1 MPTINKV
8 LYNVDQ
14 TGDTSASE
22 RQIARENIGYHELVG
37 RVGDTGIDE
46 TTRVAPLDDNG
57 IIPSDYLPGYVDDV
71 VEGYFYNGKFYEESS
86 HTTEIPGERDKIYV
100 DITSSTKGPSYRWSG
115 STFILIS
122 GQDTF
127 SSVKIGNQTISAD
140 QVMDTLEIVEGSGI
154 KLTVD
159 ENNDKFTIGH
169 SYSGQAG
176 TVGSKT
182 NVSDVVKFDVPW
194 ADYDA
199 QGHITGNG
207 THEVSIA
214 EASLTDKGVV
224 QLTSTLGNDETTA
237 ITPKGVSTGIQTA
250 IQTAI
255 SGLSGNIS
263 GSPGQSKTLTALSES
278 NGIVSATFGD
288 INISASQVT
297 SGILPV
303 KRGGTGIDT
312 VSNVNSVLI
321 GNSIN
326 AAQAMQTIA
335 TNSGAFYATGQ
346 NAKPLFGTL
355 PIAQGGTGV
364 SAAVGDAY
372 RPVYLSANGITVCD
386 ENASVPFIDMAQQE
400 YAQFLA
406 AEGDGHGGT
415 RIRWVPFTTG
425 RRRIVVNSRENV
437 EDLFV
442 NHHLADTIAHYHE
455 TGIIP
460 YVLAPNSSGPEIYCY
475 EAVYTLAQYNTCML
489 TCIGFDYMVDHI
501 QMHRIRFGR
510 SGSQSGTNYIYE
522 HTTTDIYNTDISG
535 TYGNN
540 PSTLYFL

>member
-71 VEGYFYNGKFYEESS
+71 VEGYFYNGKFYKESS

-100 DITSSTKGPSYRWSG
+100 DITSSSKGPSYRWSG

-169 SYSGQAG
+169 SYSGQSG
-176 TVGSKT
+176 TVGSKQ

-194 ADYDA
+194 AEYDA

-224 QLTSTLGNDETTA
+224 MLTSTLGNDETTA
-237 ITPKGVSTGIQTA
+237 VTPKGVSTGIQTA

-303 KRGGTGIDT
+303 NRGGTGIDT

-321 GNSIN
+321 GNSSS
-326 AAQAMQTIA
+326 ATSPMQTVRSA
-335 TNSGAFYATGQ
+335 SGAFYSTGQ
-346 NAKPLFGTL
+346 DVKPTFGTL
-355 PIAQGGTGV
+355 PVAQGGTGV
-364 SAAVGDAY
+364 TGALGGAY
-372 RPVYLSANGITVCD
+372 NPVYITANGFEACD
-386 ENASVPFIDMAQQE
+386 PKASVPYIDMTQQK
-400 YAQFLA
+400 YAQTLVAQSIHGSTQISWIPWTPGRKQINVYSTETVEA
-406 AEGDGHGGT
+406 AFEQGLVTEID
-415 RIRWVPFTTG
+415 
-425 RRRIVVNSRENV
+425 NY
-437 EDLFV
+437 
-442 NHHLADTIAHYHE
+442 YHE
-455 TGIIP
+455 YGIIP
-460 YVLAPNSSGPEIYCY
+460 YVFPPNSHVYCY
-475 EAVYTLAQYNTCML
+475 ETNYTAAAYNTVVMEC
-489 TCIGFDYMVDHI
+489 TGFEHTNLGYTI
-501 QMHRIRFGR
+501 MHKVKFGR
-510 SGSQSGTNYIYE
+510 YGSPVSGTTYRYEYTTSKIY
-522 HTTTDIYNTDISG
+522 DMDISG
-535 TYGNN
+535 TYDNSPN
-540 PSTLYFL
+540 TVYFL

>member
-182 NVSDVVKFDVPW
+182 DVSDALKFDVPW

-224 QLTSTLGNDETTA
+224 MLTSTLGNDETTA
-237 ITPKGVSTGIQTA
+237 VTPKGVSTGIQTA

-278 NGIVSATFGD
+278 NGIVSAKFGD

-303 KRGGTGIDT
+303 NRGGTGIDT
-312 VSNVNSVLI
+312 VANVNSVLI
-321 GNSIN
+321 GNSSS
-326 AAQAMQTIA
+326 ATSPMQTVRSE
-335 TNSGAFYATGQ
+335 SGAFYSTGQ
-346 NAKPLFGTL
+346 DVKPKFGTL
-355 PIAQGGTGV
+355 PVAQGGTGV
-364 SAAVGDAY
+364 TGALGGAY
-372 RPVYLSANGITVCD
+372 NPVYITANGFEACD
-386 ENASVPFIDMAQQE
+386 PKASVPYIDMTQQK
-400 YAQFLA
+400 YAQTLVA
-406 AEGDGHGGT
+406 QSSHGAT
-415 RIRWVPFTTG
+415 QISWVPWAPG
-425 RRRIVVNSRENV
+425 RRQINVSSPETVEAAFAQGLATEIENY
-437 EDLFV
+437 
-442 NHHLADTIAHYHE
+442 YHAY
-455 TGIIP
+455 GIIP
-460 YVLAPNSSGPEIYCY
+460 YVFPPNSHVYCY
-475 EAVYTLAQYNTCML
+475 ESNYTVAAYSTVIMECTGFEHTNFGYTIMHKIEFGRAGSPYSGTTYRYVYTT
-489 TCIGFDYMVDHI
+489 
-501 QMHRIRFGR
+501 
-510 SGSQSGTNYIYE
+510 SKIY
-522 HTTTDIYNTDISG
+522 DMDISG
-535 TYGNN
+535 TYDNSPN
-540 PSTLYFL
+540 TVYFL